1 MNELVPKMGNESKY
15 VLYYKN
21 VKLYV
26 SLEMKF
32 IGTHR
37 ISKSKQTDWW
47 KKSIDFNTGKKECC
61 P

>member
-1 MNELVPKMGNESKY
+1 MGNESNY
-15 VLYYKN
+15 VLYYRN

-26 SLEMKF
+26 SLEMKL

-47 KKSIDFNTGKKECC
+47 KKYIDFNTGKKKCC